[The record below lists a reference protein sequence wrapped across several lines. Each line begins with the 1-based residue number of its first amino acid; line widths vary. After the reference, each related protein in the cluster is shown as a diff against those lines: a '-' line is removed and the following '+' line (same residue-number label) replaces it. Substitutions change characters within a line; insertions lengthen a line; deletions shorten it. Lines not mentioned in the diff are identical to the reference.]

1 MRKEGRAIER
11 RRSSSDPTQSQTP
24 FGSASSG
31 GVPDSG
37 SWILE
42 SGVEGVVAW
51 GRHPFSAPQARSSG
65 APDRLAKLSL
75 WLYLAEPCGVG
86 VVGRGRRGWPM
97 GKRDPWTGPAGG
109 ACRLLPAS
117 GLGGRAR
124 PRLDAGSRAGTACD
138 RPAFNTYVG
147 CAACVPRERNETDR
161 NRERKR
167 EKTGRTSR
175 RKTAPLGVVRACRR
189 NVRRGS
195 PAAAPGGASMLRSR
209 AFCPYVQLCL
219 PPRAARLRI

>member
-31 GVPDSG
+31 SVTRIPDHG
-37 SWILE
+37 SWILD

-97 GKRDPWTGPAGG
+97 GKRGPWT
-109 ACRLLPAS
+109 
-117 GLGGRAR
+117 
-124 PRLDAGSRAGTACD
+124 
-138 RPAFNTYVG
+138 
-147 CAACVPRERNETDR
+147 
-161 NRERKR
+161 
-167 EKTGRTSR
+167 
-175 RKTAPLGVVRACRR
+175 RACRR
-189 NVRRGS
+189 G
-195 PAAAPGGASMLRSR
+195 L
-209 AFCPYVQLCL
+209 
-219 PPRAARLRI
+219 